1 MSSSEEQEN
10 CKHLNVKHFIV
21 AETRTSEDGMGR
33 SYETYCVDCSLKLSA
48 KHRICK
54 CTKQPLASCSSCA
67 GTGKVKGIAQTK
79 CPCTN
84 RAVADPSCSKCFGSS
99 LYTGSEM
106 RWAKLV
112 PFNVG
117 SSKQMLNYAKFRGYR
132 IPMNSKRKIAMDSE
146 TIAKLA
152 KSTGDPLYVHTQ
164 KHRVI
169 AKIKSSY
176 ADSWLEKLQNPS
188 LETSSNEGREL
199 QLAEAEKEWH
209 AKIKESGLATI
220 HTSFQF
226 RPATKQLSSNKPN
239 IQVKPSTKHGGFRAE
254 LATKFGE
261 AVEAPDGHTLVECC
275 IPGTKVLMH
284 DLTWQNVETLK
295 KGSKLWGFDET
306 PVSVEG
312 SKRPARYLRSAIVT
326 NRPFIKKKT
335 CYKVVTTQGTIT
347 VTHDHSFACRQSSY
361 GKNGWVYASDLR
373 PGQKLSFFTKPWDSS
388 ESLRRS
394 YLAGIFDGEG
404 HVSKVSVAYSQN
416 PGPLADY
423 VDDLLLK
430 EGFEVRLSRHSTN
443 PTTVCLSHSVECA
456 AHPAY
461 AGIRF
466 LGQIR
471 PKRLLPKG
479 IANLEGTATW
489 GKNSTAATVLSVK
502 CVGIKEVVVVETSTH
517 TLITNG
523 FFSHNCD
530 YRSFH
535 ALTLGYMA
543 RDSSYIRLARLDAHS
558 FLCANM
564 LHLQGSQD
572 CLALPDDELKE
583 YLKYV
588 KKNFEK
594 ERNSQAKPAILGYG
608 FGMGARK
615 LYDLN
620 QDSFRDVEEAKY
632 VIDMLNACFPKC
644 AAYRNDAPELAH
656 KQMYLISPHKCI
668 RWFCDVKKWNSE
680 KQRWNHGK
688 DWEKSIA
695 FCPAN
700 VAFCVIQSR
709 MIDLF
714 NNGMAARYNLINNIH
729 DALLFCPKTKDL
741 EQCAHDVKHLL
752 ELPDATVTDPEGKP
766 LWCEVEVK
774 SGKNWAAMSDL
785 MKVT

>member
-1 MSSSEEQEN
+1 MKSQTGSTEEQQEN

-21 AETRTSEDGMGR
+21 AEARTPEDGMGR

-48 KHRICK
+48 KHKICK
-54 CTKQPLASCSSCA
+54 CTKQPLASCTSCS

-84 RAVADPSCSKCFGSS
+84 RAIVDPNCSKCFGSS

-188 LETSSNEGREL
+188 LETSSNQGREL

-209 AKIKESGLATI
+209 ARIKESGLATI

-261 AVEAPDGHTLVECC
+261 AVEAPDGYTLCE
-275 IPGTKVLMH
+275 L
-284 DLTWQNVETLK
+284 D
-295 KGSKLWGFDET
+295 F
-306 PVSVEG
+306 
-312 SKRPARYLRSAIVT
+312 
-326 NRPFIKKKT
+326 
-335 CYKVVTTQGTIT
+335 
-347 VTHDHSFACRQSSY
+347 
-361 GKNGWVYASDLR
+361 
-373 PGQKLSFFTKPWDSS
+373 
-388 ESLRRS
+388 
-394 YLAGIFDGEG
+394 
-404 HVSKVSVAYSQN
+404 
-416 PGPLADY
+416 
-423 VDDLLLK
+423 
-430 EGFEVRLSRHSTN
+430 
-443 PTTVCLSHSVECA
+443 
-456 AHPAY
+456 
-461 AGIRF
+461 
-466 LGQIR
+466 
-471 PKRLLPKG
+471 
-479 IANLEGTATW
+479 
-489 GKNSTAATVLSVK
+489 
-502 CVGIKEVVVVETSTH
+502 
-517 TLITNG
+517 
-523 FFSHNCD
+523 
-530 YRSFH
+530 RSFH

-572 CLALPDDELKE
+572 CLALPDEELKE

-700 VAFCVIQSR
+700 VAFCVIQQR

-752 ELPDATVTDPEGKP
+752 ELPDPTVTDPEGRA

-785 MKVT
+785 KVN

>member
-1 MSSSEEQEN
+1 MEKEEQVCSHQLKRFPIATLSPYYAIE
-10 CKHLNVKHFIV
+10 H
-21 AETRTSEDGMGR
+21 ETLCILCGAPAH
-33 SYETYCVDCSLKLSA
+33 KI
-48 KHRICK
+48 KICK
-54 CTKQPLASCSSCA
+54 CTKQPLSDCPSCS
-67 GTGKVKGIAQTK
+67 GTGKVKGIAQAK

-84 RAVADPSCSKCFGSS
+84 RAIADPNCSKCFGSS

-117 SSKQMLNYAKFRGYR
+117 SSKQMMNYAKFRGYR

-146 TIAKLA
+146 TVAKLA

-169 AKIKSSY
+169 GKIKSSY

-188 LETSSNEGREL
+188 L
-199 QLAEAEKEWH
+199 LAEPNNERALVIEEAEREWH
-209 AKIKESGLATI
+209 ARIKESGLATI

-226 RPATKQLSSNKPN
+226 RPATKQLSSKGPN
-239 IQVKPSTKHGGFRAE
+239 IQVKPSTKHVGFRAE
-254 LATKFGE
+254 LATMFGE
-261 AVEAPDGHTLVECC
+261 AVEAPAGHTLVE
-275 IPGTKVLMH
+275 
-284 DLTWQNVETLK
+284 
-295 KGSKLWGFDET
+295 F
-306 PVSVEG
+306 
-312 SKRPARYLRSAIVT
+312 
-326 NRPFIKKKT
+326 
-335 CYKVVTTQGTIT
+335 
-347 VTHDHSFACRQSSY
+347 
-361 GKNGWVYASDLR
+361 
-373 PGQKLSFFTKPWDSS
+373 
-388 ESLRRS
+388 
-394 YLAGIFDGEG
+394 
-404 HVSKVSVAYSQN
+404 
-416 PGPLADY
+416 
-423 VDDLLLK
+423 
-430 EGFEVRLSRHSTN
+430 
-443 PTTVCLSHSVECA
+443 
-456 AHPAY
+456 
-461 AGIRF
+461 
-466 LGQIR
+466 
-471 PKRLLPKG
+471 
-479 IANLEGTATW
+479 
-489 GKNSTAATVLSVK
+489 
-502 CVGIKEVVVVETSTH
+502 
-517 TLITNG
+517 
-523 FFSHNCD
+523 D

-535 ALTLGYMA
+535 ALTLGYEA

-572 CLALPDDELKE
+572 CLALPDEELRE

-644 AAYRNDAPELAH
+644 AAYRNDSPELAH
-656 KQMYLISPHKCI
+656 RQMYLISPHKCI

-695 FCPAN
+695 FRPAN
-700 VAFCVIQSR
+700 IAFCVIQQR
-709 MIDLF
+709 MIDML
-714 NNGMAARYNLINNIH
+714 NNGMAAKYNLINNIH

-741 EQCAHDVKHLL
+741 EQCASDVKHLL
-752 ELPDATVTDPEGKP
+752 EASDATVTDPEGKA

-774 SGKNWAAMSDL
+774 AGSNWAKMQDL
-785 MKVT
+785 KV